1 MTWRLRAQEVAHRRP
16 YEVLLLARKASG
28 SSSASQ
34 VAEEAPAPAAG
45 VSDPAPAVGV
55 SDPTPGGPAPP
66 DPEPVPDKLVLVACP
81 QEHSRKPQL
90 GPALAPLLPPQ
101 PRCLEV
107 IQSLCFPRSPAH
119 LCKELVIP
127 PLSCTPS
134 AKN

>member
-1 MTWRLRAQEVAHRRP
+1 MWSLRAQEVAHRRP

-34 VAEEAPAPAAG
+34 KAEGGAVPAAG
-45 VSDPAPAVGV
+45 P
-55 SDPTPGGPAPP
+55 SDPTPGWSAPP
-66 DPEPVPDKLVLVACP
+66 DPEPVPDQLVLVACP

-107 IQSLCFPRSPAH
+107 TPSCVSPPH
-119 LCKELVIP
+119 LCTFVQDNNTL
-127 PLSCTPS
+127 
-134 AKN
+134 

>member
-34 VAEEAPAPAAG
+34 MAEGAPAPAAG
-45 VSDPAPAVGV
+45 VSDP
-55 SDPTPGGPAPP
+55 TPGGPAQL

-107 IQSLCFPRSPAH
+107 IQSLCFPHSPAH
-119 LCKELVIP
+119 LCKELVLP
-127 PLSCTPS
+127 RSAAHLLQRTDTQQRLS
-134 AKN
+134 